1 MKTSNLTNNSSVAA
15 FGWAI
20 VGPGRI
26 ARRFAQAV
34 QSLPGAQLTWVVGR
48 DLARA
53 QSFAQQ
59 WGSPAQDVQAGTA
72 LEQALAD
79 PRVDAVYIATPHAQ
93 HASAIAQCLAAGKP
107 ILCEKPLVPSVAIAQ
122 PLIEQSRASGVFLME
137 ALWSRF
143 LPGFDQIA
151 QWLKSGAIGRVR
163 AVQSSFCFP
172 ADFDVNSR
180 LFAPELAG
188 GALLDIGIY
197 NLSLSRWVLETS
209 LGTCP
214 PFVHSEVQ
222 GVLAPTGVDQ
232 RVSGMFTFA
241 DGVAFQWVC
250 AVNTSSSNSML
261 IMGDAGY
268 IEVPRSFHHAEEV
281 VLCRHGE
288 AEQRVATPF
297 RTNGFEYEIEEAM
310 RCIRAGLHESPRMPH
325 SETLTTLA
333 WMDGIRAQLGVRY
346 PFETSR

>member
-1 MKTSNLTNNSSVAA
+1 MMTSASAGNSQSKTFA
-15 FGWAI
+15 WAL

-26 ARRFAQAV
+26 ARRFAEAV
-34 QSLPGAQLTWVVGR
+34 RGLPDAELAWVVGR
-48 DLARA
+48 DLERA
-53 QSFAQQ
+53 QAFARQ
-59 WGSPAQDVQAGTA
+59 WSRGAPTAQASTA
-72 LEQALAD
+72 LEVALAD

-93 HASAIAQCLAAGKP
+93 HADAIVQCLAAGKP
-107 ILCEKPLVPSVAIAQ
+107 VLCEKPLVPSVAIAQ
-122 PLIEQSRASGVFLME
+122 PLVDQSQATGVFLME
-137 ALWSRF
+137 AMWSRL

-151 QWLKSGAIGRVR
+151 QWVTSGAIGRVR

-172 ADFDVNSR
+172 AAFDPSSR
-180 LFAPELAG
+180 LFAPDLAG

-209 LGTCP
+209 LGACP

-232 RVSGMFTFA
+232 RVSGSYAFE

-250 AVNTSSSNSML
+250 AVDTSSSNSML
-261 IMGDAGY
+261 IMGDQGH
-268 IEVPRSFHHAEEV
+268 IQIPRNFHHAEEV

-297 RTNGFEYEIEEAM
+297 DINGFEYQLAEAM

-333 WMDGIRAQLGVRY
+333 WMDSIRARLGVRY
-346 PFETSR
+346 PFE